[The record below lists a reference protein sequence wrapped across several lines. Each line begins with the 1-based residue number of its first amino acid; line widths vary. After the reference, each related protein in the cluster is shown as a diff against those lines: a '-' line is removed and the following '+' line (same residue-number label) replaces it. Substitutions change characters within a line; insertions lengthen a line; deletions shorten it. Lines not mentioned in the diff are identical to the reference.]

1 MKFPEKESSL
11 IEFAAS
17 IPTNDQI
24 IQTTIGFCNSH
35 GGKLIVGVAKNGTIV
50 GIPENKIEVL
60 MECLKQCIYDA
71 SCPPIISTVYSQR
84 IGDKM
89 VLIVL
94 VPAGMNKPYFKK
106 SEGLDK
112 GTYIRF
118 GRSTVKA
125 NADMIKDLQRQSQCR
140 SFDMM
145 SIHDAKLTDLDEK
158 RIKVFLTREHK
169 ETDAITNS
177 ILFANDLIIRENT
190 SHYPTAGGI
199 LLFGKKLQQ

>member
-1 MKFPEKESSL
+1 
-11 IEFAAS
+11 
-17 IPTNDQI
+17 
-24 IQTTIGFCNSH
+24 
-35 GGKLIVGVAKNGTIV
+35 
-50 GIPENKIEVL
+50 
-60 MECLKQCIYDA
+60 
-71 SCPPIISTVYSQR
+71 
-84 IGDKM
+84 M

-169 ETDAITNS
+169 ETDAIPNS

-199 LLFGKKLQQ
+199 LLFGKNPQKYFPGAITVCSHFTSKNDKTTISAINFNPRFAKKRCRNLPDEPGLNALPQKFFPARIRHPLRRSA